1 MAIITL
7 NLDLSEDHKQLIREL
22 IKYSTI
28 LIVLHLLMYLEYDG
42 KTVQKLFGFSGTF
55 FNDDF
60 VNIFVFILLGV
71 LTYNLIL
78 KNIIVI
84 E

>member
-7 NLDLSEDHKQLIREL
+7 NLDLSEDHKQLVREL
-22 IKYSTI
+22 LKYTTI
-28 LIVLHLLMYLEYDG
+28 LLVVHVLMYLEYNG
-42 KTVQKLFGFSGTF
+42 KNVQKACGFSGSF

-60 VNIFVFILLGV
+60 INIFVFVLLG
-71 LTYNLIL
+71 LLSYHLIL
-78 KNIIVI
+78 KNIISI